1 MFKKIFIIL
10 IFISFISIG
19 AVIAGNTIDVDVPAG
34 FDDLGGNVYI
44 SQTFG
49 KPDQFLTIVPFDDY
63 YKADYLINDSSDGYF
78 IFPYKN
84 NTFNYVEK
92 SVNEQGSFEIIE
104 FEGEKY
110 IIDVSDEEINKEN
123 DFSGTYKWLVEFN
136 KLNNV
141 TAVNVTAK

>member
-1 MFKKIFIIL
+1 MFKKIFIL
-10 IFISFISIG
+10 VIFISFLSIG
-19 AVIAGNTIDVDVPAG
+19 VAVAANTIEVDVPAG

-44 SQTFG
+44 SQSFG

-78 IFPYKN
+78 IYPYKN
-84 NTFNYVEK
+84 NTFNYVEG

-110 IIDVSDEEINKEN
+110 IIDFSDESINDKN
-123 DFSGTYKWLVEFN
+123 DFSATYKWLVEFN
-136 KLNNV
+136 KLNNF